1 MAINLFF
8 SIKYQLSSITDDVKE
23 SLIAGTM
30 KRMGLLSVLLLV
42 VVLTCKQG
50 HNDET
55 KTKQEEVIKT
65 NFNSFVEN
73 AWNYKNMDSLRSVSV
88 ENFIRHLNGIEVASN
103 QNEMEANMNIFFN
116 GFPDL
121 KVSIENSTIK
131 DNQLFA
137 HWTFKGTNTGIF
149 GEAPATG
156 KSISVSGY
164 SELSF
169 DTQGKIIREDVY
181 YNELQLL
188 QQLGYTLN
196 PPIVD

>member
-1 MAINLFF
+1 
-8 SIKYQLSSITDDVKE
+8 
-23 SLIAGTM
+23 M
-30 KRMGLLSVLLLV
+30 KRMGLLSVLLIVMILA
-42 VVLTCKQG
+42 CKKG
-50 HNDET
+50 HNDEM
-55 KTKQEEVIKT
+55 KTKQELAITT
-65 NFNSFVEN
+65 NLNSFIEN
-73 AWNYKNMDSLRSVSV
+73 AWNDKNMDSLKSVSV
-88 ENFIRHLNGIEVASN
+88 EDFIRNLNGIQVASN

-121 KVSIENSTIK
+121 KVSIEHSTIK

-156 KSISVSGY
+156 KSIIVSGF

-169 DTQGKIIREDVY
+169 DTEGKIIQEAVY

-196 PPIVD
+196 KPIVD

>member
-1 MAINLFF
+1 
-8 SIKYQLSSITDDVKE
+8 
-23 SLIAGTM
+23 M
-30 KRMGLLSVLLLV
+30 KRMGLLSVLLV
-42 VVLTCKQG
+42 MVLTCKQG
-50 HNDET
+50 HDDEM
-55 KTKQEEVIKT
+55 KTKQERAITT
-65 NFNSFVEN
+65 NFSSFVEN
-73 AWNYKNMDSLRSVSV
+73 AWNDKNMDSLRSVSV
-88 ENFIRHLNGIEVASN
+88 DNFIRHLNGIQVASN

-121 KVSIENSTIK
+121 KISIENSTIK

-137 HWTFKGTNTGIF
+137 HWTFKGTNTGKF

-156 KSISVSGY
+156 KSIIVSGY

-169 DTQGKIIREDVY
+169 DMEGKIIREDVY

-196 PPIVD
+196 PPVVD

>member
-1 MAINLFF
+1 MALNRFF
-8 SIKYQLSSITDDVKE
+8 RVKYLLSSITDDEKE
-23 SLIAGTM
+23 SLIVGAM
-30 KRMGLLSVLLLV
+30 KRMGILSVLLLV
-42 VVLTCKQG
+42 MVLACKQG
-50 HNDET
+50 HNDEI
-55 KTKQEEVIKT
+55 KTKQEQAITT
-65 NFNSFVEN
+65 NFNSFIES
-73 AWNYKNMDSLRSVSV
+73 AWNNKNMDSLRSVSA
-88 ENFIRHLNGIEVASN
+88 ENFIRHLNGIRVVSN

-137 HWTFKGTNTGIF
+137 YWTFKGTNTGIF

-156 KSISVSGY
+156 KSIIVSGH

-169 DTQGKIIREDVY
+169 DTEGQIIREDVY

>member
-1 MAINLFF
+1 
-8 SIKYQLSSITDDVKE
+8 
-23 SLIAGTM
+23 M
-30 KRMGLLSVLLLV
+30 KRMGLLSVILLV

-50 HNDET
+50 HNDEM
-55 KTKQEEVIKT
+55 KTNQEQAITT
-65 NFNSFVEN
+65 NFNSFIEN

-88 ENFIRHLNGIEVASN
+88 EYFIRHLNGIQVASN

-131 DNQLFA
+131 DNQLFT

-156 KSISVSGY
+156 KSIIVSGY

-169 DTQGKIIREDVY
+169 DAEGKITQEDVY

>member
-1 MAINLFF
+1 
-8 SIKYQLSSITDDVKE
+8 
-23 SLIAGTM
+23 M
-30 KRMGLLSVLLLV
+30 KRMGILSVLLLV
-42 VVLTCKQG
+42 VVLTCKKG

-55 KTKQEEVIKT
+55 ITKQEQAITT
-65 NFNSFVEN
+65 NFNSFIEN
-73 AWNYKNMDSLRSVSV
+73 AWNYKNMDSLKSVSV
-88 ENFIRHLNGIEVASN
+88 KNFIRHLNGIQVASN
-103 QNEMEANMNIFFN
+103 QNEMVANMNIFFI

-121 KVSIENSTIK
+121 EVSIENRTIK

-137 HWTFKGTNTGIF
+137 HWTFKGTNTGLF

-156 KSISVSGY
+156 KSIIVSGY

-169 DTQGKIIREDVY
+169 DMEGKIIQEDVY

-196 PPIVD
+196 PPNVD

>member
-8 SIKYQLSSITDDVKE
+8 RVKYQLSSITDDGKE
-23 SLIAGTM
+23 TPIAGAM
-30 KRMGLLSVLLLV
+30 KRMGLLSVFLLV
-42 VVLTCKQG
+42 IILTCKQG

-55 KTKQEEVIKT
+55 KTKQEQTIRT
-65 NFNSFVEN
+65 NFDSFVEN
-73 AWNYKNMDSLRSVSV
+73 AWNNKNMDSLRAVSV
-88 ENFIRHLNGIEVASN
+88 ENFNRHLNGIQVASN

-156 KSISVSGY
+156 KSIIVSGY

-196 PPIVD
+196 PPNVD

>member
-1 MAINLFF
+1 
-8 SIKYQLSSITDDVKE
+8 
-23 SLIAGTM
+23 M
-30 KRMGLLSVLLLV
+30 KRMGLLSVLLFV
-42 VVLTCKQG
+42 MVLTCKPG
-50 HNDET
+50 NNDEM
-55 KTKQEEVIKT
+55 KTNQEQAITT
-65 NFNSFVEN
+65 NFNSFIEN
-73 AWNYKNMDSLRSVSV
+73 AWNNKNMDSLRSVSV
-88 ENFIRHLNGIEVASN
+88 ENFIRHLNGIQVASN

-137 HWTFKGTNTGIF
+137 HWTFKGSNTGIF

-156 KSISVSGY
+156 KSIIVSGY

-169 DTQGKIIREDVY
+169 NTEGKIIQEDVY

-196 PPIVD
+196 EPIVD

>member
-1 MAINLFF
+1 MALNQFF
-8 SIKYQLSSITDDVKE
+8 RVKYLLSSITDDGKE
-23 SLIAGTM
+23 SLIAGAM

-42 VVLTCKQG
+42 MVLTCKQG
-50 HNDET
+50 HNDEM
-55 KTKQEEVIKT
+55 KTNQEQAITT

-73 AWNYKNMDSLRSVSV
+73 AWNYKNMDSLKSVSV
-88 ENFIRHLNGIEVASN
+88 ENFIRHLNGIQVASN
-103 QNEMEANMNIFFN
+103 QNEMAANMNIFFN

-121 KVSIENSTIK
+121 NISIENSTIK

-156 KSISVSGY
+156 KSIIVSGY

-169 DTQGKIIREDVY
+169 DTEGKIIREDVY

-196 PPIVD
+196 PPVVD

>member
-1 MAINLFF
+1 
-8 SIKYQLSSITDDVKE
+8 
-23 SLIAGTM
+23 M

-50 HNDET
+50 HNDEM
-55 KTKQEEVIKT
+55 KTNQEQAIT
-65 NFNSFVEN
+65 ANFNSFIEN
-73 AWNYKNMDSLRSVSV
+73 AWNDKNMDSLRSVSV
-88 ENFIRHLNGIEVASN
+88 ENIIRHLNGIQVASN

-121 KVSIENSTIK
+121 KISIENSTIK

-137 HWTFKGTNTGIF
+137 HWTFKGTNTRIF
-149 GEAPATG
+149 GEDPATG
-156 KSISVSGY
+156 KSIIVSGY
-164 SELSF
+164 SEFSF
-169 DTQGKIIREDVY
+169 DTEGKIIREDVY

-196 PPIVD
+196 PPVVD

>member
-1 MAINLFF
+1 
-8 SIKYQLSSITDDVKE
+8 
-23 SLIAGTM
+23 M
-30 KRMGLLSVLLLV
+30 KRLGLLSIILLV
-42 VVLTCKQG
+42 LVLTCKSV
-50 HNDET
+50 HNDEL
-55 KTKQEEVIKT
+55 KIIQEQAITT

-73 AWNYKNMDSLRSVSV
+73 AWNFKNMDSLRSVSV
-88 ENFIRHLNGIEVASN
+88 DTMIRHLNGIQVASN
-103 QNEMEANMNIFFN
+103 QNEMEANMNIFFK

-121 KVSIENSTIK
+121 KVSILNSTIK

-156 KSISVSGY
+156 KSIIVSGY

-169 DTQGKIIREDVY
+169 NTEGKIIQEDVY

-196 PPIVD
+196 PPVVD

>member
-1 MAINLFF
+1 
-8 SIKYQLSSITDDVKE
+8 
-23 SLIAGTM
+23 M

-42 VVLTCKQG
+42 VVLACKQG
-50 HNDET
+50 HDDEM
-55 KTKQEEVIKT
+55 KTEQEQAITT

-73 AWNYKNMDSLRSVSV
+73 AWNFKNMDSLKSVSV
-88 ENFIRHLNGIEVASN
+88 DNFIRHLNGIQVASN
-103 QNEMEANMNIFFN
+103 QNEMAANMNIFFN

-156 KSISVSGY
+156 KSIIVSGY

-169 DTQGKIIREDVY
+169 DTEGKIIREDVY